1 MNIRIRELK
10 RLIQEELRVATKVL
24 SSSDKGGGLYAMEFV
39 PAGGLVFRWV
49 DGRDQIYS
57 LDYPADL
64 PADEREEFKKLAS
77 TDGQAWY
84 LAGDDGSYFNH
95 SSNPNVRVVRESGPA
110 AMWDRVAV
118 RDIEPGEELTMD
130 YGEIGVDF

>member
-1 MNIRIRELK
+1 MKIRLKELK
-10 RLIQEELRVATKVL
+10 RLIQEELRVAAEVRPST
-24 SSSDKGGGLYAMEFV
+24 DKGSGLYAMEFI
-39 PAGGLVFRWV
+39 PAGELVFRWA
-49 DGRDQIYS
+49 DGRDHVYP

-64 PADEREEFKKLAS
+64 PADEREKFKKLAS

-95 SSNPNVRVVRESGPA
+95 SSRPNVRVVKGSGPA